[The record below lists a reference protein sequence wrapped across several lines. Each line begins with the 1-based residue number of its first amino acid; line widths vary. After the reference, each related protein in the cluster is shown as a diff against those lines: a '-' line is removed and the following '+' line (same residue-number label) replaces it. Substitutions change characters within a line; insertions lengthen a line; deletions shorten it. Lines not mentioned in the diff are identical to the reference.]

1 MTKALPA
8 IAIPL
13 LALFILANSA
23 LAQDESPNDPG
34 HKVNAT
40 VGGVKYSVPKGFE
53 LEKSSN
59 PKVALLRA
67 KDNVAIFLSVSATRP
82 DNKALNDTAAAVA
95 ALYVPTEG
103 DFKWKPTGV
112 DAEAASK
119 LELAGGGAKGLSKG
133 KKFVQLYYKVI
144 GIKGRYVT
152 LGYMMEFGEQSPNQA
167 DYAFTADGAAGTSET
182 ARYGVVHIIASITSE
197 PFQDIE
203 DKLP

>member
-8 IAIPL
+8 IAITF
-13 LALFILANSA
+13 LAIFIFADFA

-34 HKVNAT
+34 HKTNASA
-40 VGGVKYSVPKGFE
+40 GVIKYSVPKGFD
-53 LEKSSN
+53 LENPSN
-59 PKVALLRA
+59 GKTAFFRSKADL
-67 KDNVAIFLSVSATRP
+67 AIFVNVSNTRP
-82 DNKALNDTAAAVA
+82 DNKALNGLAAEVA
-95 ALYVPTEG
+95 GRYLPTEQ

-112 DAEAASK
+112 DADPASK
-119 LELAGGGAKGLSKG
+119 FEVAGGSAKGLSKG
-133 KKFVQLYYKVI
+133 KKLVQLYYKVI

-167 DYAFTADGAAGTSET
+167 DYAFTLEGAGGNSMS
-182 ARYGVVHIIASITSE
+182 ARYAVVHIIASITSE

>member
-13 LALFILANSA
+13 LAIFIFANSS

-34 HKVNAT
+34 HKANAT
-40 VGGVKYSVPKGFE
+40 VGGVKYSVPKGFD
-53 LEKSSN
+53 LGKSSD
-59 PKVALLRA
+59 PKLALLRA
-67 KDNVAIFLSVSATRP
+67 KDNVAIFLSISTARP
-82 DNKALNDTAAAVA
+82 DNKALNDAAAAVA
-95 ALYVPTEG
+95 ALYVPTEEA
-103 DFKWKPTGV
+103 FKWRPTGV

-119 LELAGGGAKGLSKG
+119 FEVAGGSAKGLSKG
-133 KKFVQLYYKVI
+133 KKLVQLYYKVI

-167 DYAFTADGAAGTSET
+167 DYAFTLEGAGGNSMS
-182 ARYGVVHIIASITSE
+182 ARYAVVHIIASITSE